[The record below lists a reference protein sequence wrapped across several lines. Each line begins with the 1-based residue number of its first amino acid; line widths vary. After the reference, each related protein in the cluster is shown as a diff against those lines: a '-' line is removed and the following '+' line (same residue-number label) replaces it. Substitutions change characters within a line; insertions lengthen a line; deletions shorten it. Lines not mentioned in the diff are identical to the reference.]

1 MVCIFTISIEILFG
15 CFIGIALLIIG
26 LFTFISEMIEIIKH
40 GADISDF
47 ILLFIG
53 ATFISLGSL
62 AILCSTG
69 ILILV

>member
-1 MVCIFTISIEILFG
+1 MFTISATALIGCLFG
-15 CFIGIALLIIG
+15 VILLIVG
-26 LFTFISEMIEIIKH
+26 LFTFISEMIEIIKY

-62 AILCSTG
+62 AVLCSTG

>member
-1 MVCIFTISIEILFG
+1 MFTISATALIGCLFG
-15 CFIGIALLIIG
+15 AILLTIG

-47 ILLFIG
+47 ILLFVG

>member
-1 MVCIFTISIEILFG
+1 MFTISATALIGCLFG
-15 CFIGIALLIIG
+15 TILLTIG

>member
-1 MVCIFTISIEILFG
+1 MFTISATALIGCLFG
-15 CFIGIALLIIG
+15 ITLLIIG
-26 LFTFISEMIEIIKH
+26 LFTFISGMIEIIKY

-53 ATFISLGSL
+53 AMFISLGL
-62 AILCSTG
+62 LIVLCSTG

>member
-1 MVCIFTISIEILFG
+1 MFTISTTALIGCLFG
-15 CFIGIALLIIG
+15 AILLTIG

-47 ILLFIG
+47 ILLFVG

>member
-1 MVCIFTISIEILFG
+1 MFTISATALIGCLFG
-15 CFIGIALLIIG
+15 AILLTIG

>member
-1 MVCIFTISIEILFG
+1 MFTISIETLFG
-15 CFIGIALLIIG
+15 CFIGIISLIIG
-26 LFTFISEMIEIIKH
+26 LFAFISAMIEIIKY

-53 ATFISLGSL
+53 AMFISLGL
-62 AILCSTG
+62 LIVLCSTG

>member
-1 MVCIFTISIEILFG
+1 MFTISTTALIGCLFG
-15 CFIGIALLIIG
+15 AILLTIG

-47 ILLFIG
+47 ILLFVG

-62 AILCSTG
+62 AVLCSTG

>member
-1 MVCIFTISIEILFG
+1 MFTISATALIGCLFG
-15 CFIGIALLIIG
+15 AILLTIG

-53 ATFISLGSL
+53 AIFISLGSL

>member
-1 MVCIFTISIEILFG
+1 MFTISTTALIGCLFG
-15 CFIGIALLIIG
+15 ITLLIIG
-26 LFTFISEMIEIIKH
+26 LFTFISAMIEIIKY

-53 ATFISLGSL
+53 AMFISLGL
-62 AILCSTG
+62 LIVLCSTG

>member
-1 MVCIFTISIEILFG
+1 MFTISIETLFG
-15 CFIGIALLIIG
+15 CFIGITSLIIG
-26 LFTFISEMIEIIKH
+26 LFAFISAMIEIIKY

-53 ATFISLGSL
+53 AMFISLGL
-62 AILCSTG
+62 LIVLCSTG

>member
-1 MVCIFTISIEILFG
+1 
-15 CFIGIALLIIG
+15 
-26 LFTFISEMIEIIKH
+26 MIEIIKY

-53 ATFISLGSL
+53 AMFISLGL
-62 AILCSTG
+62 LIVLCSTG

>member
-1 MVCIFTISIEILFG
+1 MFTISATALIGCLFG
-15 CFIGIALLIIG
+15 VILLIIG
-26 LFTFISEMIEIIKH
+26 LFTFIPEMLEIIRY

-47 ILLFIG
+47 ILLFLG

-69 ILILV
+69 ILIIV

>member
-1 MVCIFTISIEILFG
+1 MFTISIETLFG
-15 CFIGIALLIIG
+15 YFGGIALLIIG
-26 LFTFISEMIEIIKH
+26 LFTFISEMIVIIKY

-47 ILLFIG
+47 VLLFIG

>member
-1 MVCIFTISIEILFG
+1 MFTISATALIG
-15 CFIGIALLIIG
+15 CFGGITLLIIG
-26 LFTFISEMIEIIKH
+26 LFTFISEMIEIIKY
-40 GADISDF
+40 GADMLDF

-53 ATFISLGSL
+53 AIFIFLGSL

>member
-1 MVCIFTISIEILFG
+1 MFTISATALIGCLFG
-15 CFIGIALLIIG
+15 AILLTIG

-47 ILLFIG
+47 ILLFVG

-62 AILCSTG
+62 AVLCSTG

>member
-1 MVCIFTISIEILFG
+1 MFTISATALIGCLFG
-15 CFIGIALLIIG
+15 ITLLIIG
-26 LFTFISEMIEIIKH
+26 LFTFISAMIEIIKY

-53 ATFISLGSL
+53 AMFISLGL
-62 AILCSTG
+62 LIVLCSTG

>member
-1 MVCIFTISIEILFG
+1 MFTISATALIGCLFG
-15 CFIGIALLIIG
+15 ITLLIIG
-26 LFTFISEMIEIIKH
+26 LFTFISEMIVIIKY
-40 GADISDF
+40 GADMLDF

-53 ATFISLGSL
+53 ATFIFLGSL

>member
-1 MVCIFTISIEILFG
+1 MFTISTTALIGCLFG
-15 CFIGIALLIIG
+15 AILLTIG

>member
-1 MVCIFTISIEILFG
+1 MFTISATALIGCLFG
-15 CFIGIALLIIG
+15 ITLLIIG
-26 LFTFISEMIEIIKH
+26 LFTFISEMIVIIKY

-47 ILLFIG
+47 VLLFIG